1 MNPNI
6 LNYLQAQSASEQNKD
21 PYNPFD
27 SGISRAI
34 ASARASLGMSREQQE
49 RALRESI
56 NSFAT
61 NISQQP
67 QERGFGRNLA
77 AIGRALT
84 PSISTYDQ
92 YEDLAN
98 KENNELANQI
108 IKDRREQEALDIH
121 RDDREWNRAFRER
134 ELGETAAAREW
145 ERGFREKELEDLK
158 EYRKGQLENQKLLT
172 NFRTQN
178 ETGKKSHGK
187 GKDSSGNLGEVLKF
201 SQDRINALGNK
212 GKRNI
217 LENFVNH
224 KFLSEGTEIP
234 LNPDQMEIDTIGK
247 YLKGKLFREFGYQN
261 EKEFKEVPTI
271 TVNNSPATNQR
282 ALETLEELMLRN
294 NIIPDPVLPGG
305 KGKSSGVVSFYD
317 PATDKFFDV
326 PSELADQVAS
336 ENPDFVR
343 KE

>member
-6 LNYLQAQSASEQNKD
+6 LNYLQAQSASEQTKD

-56 NSFAT
+56 NSFAA

-84 PSISTYDQ
+84 PSINTYDQ

-108 IKDRREQEALDIH
+108 IKNRREQEALDLH
-121 RDDREWNRAFRER
+121 RDDREWNRAFKER
-134 ELGETAAAREW
+134 ELGEMAAAREW
-145 ERGFREKELEDLK
+145 ERGFREKELENLK
-158 EYRKGQLENQKLLT
+158 EYRKGQLENQNLLT

-178 ETGKKSHGK
+178 ESGKKSKEG
-187 GKDSSGNLGEVLKF
+187 DSSGDLGKLLNVAEEKINLLGEKGERGALKNL
-201 SQDRINALGNK
+201 I
-212 GKRNI
+212 
-217 LENFVNH
+217 NH
-224 KFLSEGTEIP
+224 KYLSEGTQIP
-234 LNPDQMEIDTIGK
+234 LSPEQVEIDTLGK
-247 YLKGKLFREFGYQN
+247 VLKGQLFNKWGYRN
-261 EKEFKEVPTI
+261 EAEFKNVPTI
-271 TVNNSPATNQR
+271 SVDNSKETN
-282 ALETLEELMLRN
+282 LTNIKLLKELLLKEN
-294 NIIPDPVLPGG
+294 LN
-305 KGKSSGVVSFYD
+305 SGVISFYD

-326 PSELADQVAS
+326 PSDLADQVAS
-336 ENPDFVR
+336 EHPDFVR
-343 KE
+343 QE